1 MLLSELD
8 ELISRGEGFKLEFKR
23 DDDGLEPETVAK
35 EIVAFANM
43 RGGTILFG
51 VEDEK
56 AVEDDIRRIISGI
69 QRTDL
74 QAWLMDTVIGRYVH
88 PYVDIEYKE
97 VKYSDKTVAVVEV
110 PEGNA
115 KPYVLR
121 RNHRED
127 IYVRSGSSCQLASR
141 EQIVRLSEAGGLLS
155 VEQMPVHGSSVE
167 DLDERRCR
175 EYLVNYLQHTE
186 KELEDIHGLL
196 VTHKFLV
203 GKMLLQRCSHAGCVL
218 FGKSPQRK
226 LPQAGLRLT
235 VYASVDKDPSP
246 RLDQIYDLPL
256 VEYRGELRA
265 PEPIDSALHQ
275 SIRLQEYISHEEVVD
290 RIRRR
295 IWDYPEAAV
304 LELIINALIHRDWT
318 KQDCVRVVVYS
329 DRLEVISPGALPN
342 GLTVDDIKRG
352 ASHPRNPIMVRVF
365 GRYGYLEGQGMGI
378 RLKVIPLMRRD
389 NGRDPEFEATEQ
401 YFKVTLRKRQ
411 SADELLP
418 LSEQVTRVRNLFR
431 TEMDECEREQELV
444 LPLLWALGWGGD
456 DAAEVRLEHH
466 SGGQRIDIALLAH
479 NQPAVFIEVLGTPV
493 DDWSIR
499 QESRMVDWC
508 RAEDRELLGVLTN
521 GLDWHVFAISEM
533 DEKTYSTKRI
543 NIAQG
548 EVNEAAE
555 QLAQSLSR
563 SRVITS

>member
-1 MLLSELD
+1 MLLSELP
-8 ELISRGEGFKLEFKR
+8 ELIARGEGFRLGFKR
-23 DDDGLEPETVAK
+23 GDEHLEPETVAK
-35 EIVAFANM
+35 EIVAFANT
-43 RGGTILFG
+43 RGGIILIG
-51 VEDEK
+51 VEDNG
-56 AVEDDIRRIISGI
+56 DISGI
-69 QRTDL
+69 RRESL
-74 QAWLMDTVIGRYVH
+74 QAWLMDTVMGRYVR
-88 PYVDIEYKE
+88 PYVDIEYE
-97 VKYSDKTVAVVEV
+97 EIPTDDGTVAVIEV

-115 KPYVLR
+115 KPHVVR
-121 RNHRED
+121 SKHRAD
-127 IYVRSGSSCQLASR
+127 IYVRSGPGCQLASR

-155 VEQMPVHGSSVE
+155 VEQMPAHGSFIE

-175 EYLVNYLQHTE
+175 EYLADHLRHTE
-186 KELEDIHGLL
+186 KELEDVPGLL
-196 VTHKFLV
+196 ATHKFLV
-203 GKMLLQRCSHAGCVL
+203 GESPPLRCSYDGCAL
-218 FGKSPQRK
+218 FGKFPQRK

-235 VYASVDKDPSP
+235 VYAGADKSFSP
-246 RLDQIYDLPL
+246 RFDHIYDLPL

-265 PEPIDSALHQ
+265 PDPIDPALHQ
-275 SIRLQEYISHEEVVD
+275 STRLQEYISREQVIN
-290 RIRRR
+290 RTRRR
-295 IWDYPEAAV
+295 IWDYPEEAV
-304 LELIINALIHRDWT
+304 QELIINALIHRDWT
-318 KQDCVRVVVYS
+318 KQDCVRVVAYS

-352 ASHPRNPIMVRVF
+352 ASHPRNPVMVRVF

-378 RLKVIPLMRRD
+378 RLKVIPLMRRA

-401 YFKVTLRKRQ
+401 YFKVTLRQRQ
-411 SADELLP
+411 SADALLP

-444 LPLLWALGWGGD
+444 LPLLRALGWGGD

-479 NQPAVFIEVLGTPV
+479 DQPAVFIEVLGTPA

-521 GLDWHVFAISEM
+521 GLDWHVFAISGM
-533 DEKTYSTKRI
+533 DEKKYSTKRI
-543 NIAQG
+543 DIARG
-548 EVNEAAE
+548 EASEAAE

-563 SRVITS
+563 SRVAAS